1 MARTSK
7 PAPAGRPRQEAG
19 GRERRIAAL
28 RIRLHETAGHIRS
41 AGDWAGYLRAAARL
55 HGETWANV
63 LLISSRVPDA
73 TLVRGYE
80 AWRAAGRQVS
90 RDEKG
95 IEIFSG
101 MRRPEPG
108 RHGGEEAGQEHS
120 WRDARRVAYVW
131 DLSQTTGQ
139 PVQLPSALPAPE
151 EEAPP
156 GLWDCLCWLARRE
169 GFAVER
175 EDGSPG
181 DGTTFWAAR
190 RIRIPPG
197 LPDGQAAWALAHQLG
212 HVLLHNTITYPPG
225 VTTSGCHGI
234 RKAEAD
240 SVAFIICTRYSV
252 RVEYAF
258 SSPQTWAGS
267 DPRAQPAAAI
277 LTAGERVTTA
287 AAKISRLLNHH
298 LAGSRPAARPA
309 ADAATAA
316 RHGDRQPQPAA
327 SPVTAPQ
334 SAPEPDPRISAV
346 LDHATRFYD
355 GQLAQSWVPAYLAD
369 RGISDATMRQWHIGY
384 APGGWA
390 PHTRHHRAL
399 RPPADAIQAAGL
411 ARISSRGT
419 LFDLFRD
426 GVMVPV
432 HDEHGNIA
440 GFLGRA
446 RPGAGPE
453 VPKYLNSPETSSYQK
468 GSLLFGLHQAR
479 ELLAR
484 GATPVIVE
492 GPFDAIAVTM
502 ADPGHHAGL
511 APCGTA
517 LTSNQT
523 AILAQ
528 AADLGSTGILVA
540 FDDDQAGR
548 KAAVRA
554 YDILRTVSSRLQSA
568 VLSGKDPAEI
578 MQTEGP
584 EALRTILGDQ
594 VQPLSAVVIDAH
606 LTPWERRLQDPEG
619 PLLAM
624 RSTAAVI
631 AGLLPAGTA
640 EAIRQITGGQ
650 ELATVDELM
659 RPVANPELPEIARV
673 LPADA
678 AYQTMRVAER
688 LGFTDYSDVLAEV
701 ANAVTRDAA
710 RPASRAARRA
720 PQLAASSFPNPPT
733 TTRHGDEHALS
744 PPPAH
749 GNRLTHAHGS
759 SRSRR

>member
-1 MARTSK
+1 MARTSG
-7 PAPAGRPRQEAG
+7 PATAGRPGQDED
-19 GRERRIAAL
+19 REQRIAAL
-28 RIRLHETAGHIRS
+28 RIRLHETAGQIRS
-41 AGDWAGYLRAAARL
+41 AGDWTRYLRAAARL

-63 LLISSRVPDA
+63 LLISSRIPA
-73 TLVRGYE
+73 PTLVRGYE
-80 AWRAAGRQVS
+80 AWRAAGRQVN

-95 IEIFSG
+95 IEIFSATRQ
-101 MRRPEPG
+101 RREPG
-108 RHGGEEAGQEHS
+108 HHGGEEATQDHG

-131 DLSQTTGQ
+131 DLSQTSGQ
-139 PVQLPSALPAPE
+139 PVPIPSAFTAPE
-151 EEAPP
+151 GEAPP

-197 LPDGQAAWALAHQLG
+197 LSSGQAAWALAHQLG
-212 HVLLHNTITYPPG
+212 HVLAHNTITYPTG
-225 VTTSGCHGI
+225 ATTSGCHGL

-240 SVAFIICTRYSV
+240 SVAFIICTRYGV
-252 RVEYAF
+252 RVEHAF

-277 LTAGERVTTA
+277 LAAGERAATA
-287 AAKISRLLNHH
+287 AAKISRLLDHH
-298 LAGSRPAARPA
+298 LAGNRLAARPEA
-309 ADAATAA
+309 GAATTA
-316 RHGDRQPQPAA
+316 RHDEHEPQPAA
-327 SPVTAPQ
+327 SQVTAAP
-334 SAPEPDPRISAV
+334 SAPEPDPRITGV
-346 LDHATRFYD
+346 LDDAMQFYD
-355 GQLAQSWVPAYLAD
+355 GQLTRSWVPAYLAE
-369 RGISDATMRQWHIGY
+369 RGISGAVMRQWRIGY

-390 PHTRHHRAL
+390 TLTGHLRAL
-399 RPPADAIQAAGL
+399 GHDDDVIQAAGL
-411 ARISSRGT
+411 ARKSSRGT
-419 LFDLFRD
+419 LIDHFRD
-426 GVMVPV
+426 RVMLPV
-432 HDEHGNIA
+432 HDQRGNIA

-453 VPKYLNSPETSSYQK
+453 VPKYLNSPETSSYHK

-479 ELLAR
+479 DLLAR

-492 GPFDAIAVTM
+492 GPFDAIAVTV
-502 ADPGHHAGL
+502 ADPGRHVGL

-517 LTSNQT
+517 LTSKQ
-523 AILAQ
+523 AAVLAQ
-528 AADLGSTGILVA
+528 AADLGSAGVLVA
-540 FDDDQAGR
+540 FDDDPAGR

-554 YDILRTVSSRLQSA
+554 YDILRTVSSRLKSA

-578 MQTEGP
+578 LQSGGP
-584 EALRTILGDQ
+584 ETLRTVLRDR

-606 LTPWERRLQDPEG
+606 LAPWDRRLQDPGG

-631 AGLLPAGTA
+631 AGLLPAGSA
-640 EAIRQITGGQ
+640 EAIRQITGSR
-650 ELATVDELM
+650 ELATVDEEM

-701 ANAVTRDAA
+701 ANAVTRSAA
-710 RPASRAARRA
+710 RPGNRPARGA
-720 PQLAASSFPNPPT
+720 PQLAASSFPHPPAT
-733 TTRHGDEHALS
+733 IRHGDEHAA
-744 PPPAH
+744 PRPPAH

-759 SRSRR
+759 SPSRR

>member
-1 MARTSK
+1 MARTSR
-7 PAPAGRPRQEAG
+7 PATAARPGLGEDRDQ
-19 GRERRIAAL
+19 RIAAL
-28 RIRLHETAGHIRS
+28 RIRLHETAGQICS
-41 AGDWAGYLRAAARL
+41 AADWARYLRAAARL

-63 LLISSRVPDA
+63 LLISSRIPDA

-80 AWRAAGRQVS
+80 AWHRTGRQVN

-108 RHGGEEAGQEHS
+108 RHGAEEASQERS

-139 PVQLPSALPAPE
+139 PVPLPFAFPE
-151 EEAPP
+151 LETPP

-169 GFAVER
+169 GFAVEP
-175 EDGSPG
+175 EDGSPD

-212 HVLLHNTITYPPG
+212 HVLLHNTIAYPPG
-225 VTTSGCHGI
+225 ATTSSCHGI

-240 SVAFIICTRYSV
+240 SVAFIICARYGV
-252 RVEYAF
+252 RIEHAF

-287 AAKISRLLNHH
+287 AAKISHLLDHH
-298 LAGSRPAARPA
+298 LAGNRPAARPA
-309 ADAATAA
+309 AEAATTA
-316 RHGDRQPQPAA
+316 RHNERQPQPAA
-327 SPVTAPQ
+327 SQVTAPQ
-334 SAPEPDPRISAV
+334 SPPEPDSRISAA
-346 LDHATRFYD
+346 LDDAVQFYD
-355 GQLAQSWVPAYLAD
+355 GQLTRGWVPAYLAE

-390 PHTRHHRAL
+390 TLTGHL
-399 RPPADAIQAAGL
+399 RSLGHDDDAIQAAGL

-419 LFDLFRD
+419 LIDHFRD
-426 GVMVPV
+426 RAMLPV
-432 HDEHGNIA
+432 LDEHGNIA

-479 ELLAR
+479 DLLVG

-502 ADPGHHAGL
+502 ADPGRHVGL

-517 LTSNQT
+517 LTSKQA

-528 AADLGSTGILVA
+528 AADLGSTGVLVA

-554 YDILRTVSSRLQSA
+554 YGVLCTVSSRLQSA

-578 MQTEGP
+578 LQTEGP
-584 EALRTILGDQ
+584 EALRTILRDQ
-594 VQPLSAVVIDAH
+594 VQPLSSVVIDAH
-606 LTPWERRLQDPEG
+606 LAPWERRLHDPEG

-624 RSTAAVI
+624 RSTAEVI
-631 AGLLPAGTA
+631 AGLLPARTA
-640 EAIRQITGGQ
+640 EAIRQVTGNR
-650 ELATVDELM
+650 ELATVDEQM
-659 RPVANPELPEIARV
+659 RPVANPELPKIARV
-673 LPADA
+673 LPADI
-678 AYQTMRVAER
+678 AYQTTRVAER

-701 ANAVTRDAA
+701 ANAVTRNAA
-710 RPASRAARRA
+710 QPDSRAARRA
-720 PQLAASSFPNPPT
+720 PQLAASSFPNPPSAT
-733 TTRHGDEHALS
+733 GYEDDHVVSRPPGHGS
-744 PPPAH
+744 
-749 GNRLTHAHGS
+749 RLTQTHGS
-759 SRSRR
+759 PRSRR

>member
-1 MARTSK
+1 MARTSR
-7 PAPAGRPRQEAG
+7 PATAGPRGQDED
-19 GRERRIAAL
+19 REQRITAL
-28 RIRLHETAGHIRS
+28 RIRLYEIAGQIRS
-41 AGDWAGYLRAAARL
+41 AGDWARYLRAAARL

-63 LLISSRVPDA
+63 LLISSRVPA
-73 TLVRGYE
+73 PTLVRGYE
-80 AWRAAGRQVS
+80 AWRAAGRQVNH
-90 RDEKG
+90 DEKG

-101 MRRPEPG
+101 MRQRREPG
-108 RHGGEEAGQEHS
+108 RRGGEEAPQDHG

-139 PVQLPSALPAPE
+139 PVPLPSAFTAPTG
-151 EEAPP
+151 EAPP

-197 LPDGQAAWALAHQLG
+197 LSSGQAAQVLAHQLG

-225 VTTSGCHGI
+225 ATTSGCHGI

-240 SVAFIICTRYSV
+240 SVAFIICTRYGV
-252 RVEYAF
+252 QVEHAF

-277 LTAGERVTTA
+277 LAAGERSAAA
-287 AAKISRLLNHH
+287 AAKISRLLDHH
-298 LAGSRPAARPA
+298 LADRLAARPEAEA
-309 ADAATAA
+309 AAAA
-316 RHGDRQPQPAA
+316 RHDEHEPQPAA
-327 SPVTAPQ
+327 SQVTASP
-334 SAPEPDPRISAV
+334 SAPEPDPRITGV
-346 LDHATRFYD
+346 LNDAMQFYD
-355 GQLAQSWVPAYLAD
+355 GQLARSWVPAYLAD
-369 RGISDATMRQWHIGY
+369 RGIGDATMRQWHIGY

-390 PHTRHHRAL
+390 TLTGHLRAL
-399 RPPADAIQAAGL
+399 GHDDDAIQAAGL

-419 LFDLFRD
+419 LIDHFRD
-426 GVMVPV
+426 RVMLPV
-432 HDEHGNIA
+432 HDQRGNIA

-453 VPKYLNSPETSSYQK
+453 VPKYLNSPETSSYRK
-468 GSLLFGLHQAR
+468 GSLLFGLHHAR
-479 ELLAR
+479 DLLAR

-492 GPFDAIAVTM
+492 GPFDAIAVTL
-502 ADPGHHAGL
+502 ADPGRYAGL

-517 LTSNQT
+517 LTSKQT
-523 AILAQ
+523 AVLAQ
-528 AADLGSTGILVA
+528 AADLGSSGVLVA
-540 FDDDQAGR
+540 FDDDPPGR

-578 MQTEGP
+578 LQTGGP
-584 EALRTILGDQ
+584 EALRTILRDQ
-594 VQPLSAVVIDAH
+594 VQPLSAAVIDAH
-606 LTPWERRLQDPEG
+606 LAPWERRLHDPEG

-624 RSTAAVI
+624 RSTATAI
-631 AGLLPAGTA
+631 AGLLPAGSA
-640 EAIRQITGGQ
+640 EAIRKITGNR
-650 ELATVDELM
+650 ELATVDEQM

-673 LPADA
+673 LPAEV

-701 ANAVTRDAA
+701 ANAVTRGAA
-710 RPASRAARRA
+710 QPGSRAARGA
-720 PQLAASSFPNPPT
+720 PQLASSSFPNPPAT
-733 TTRHGDEHALS
+733 TGHEDDHEVPGPPRHGSRVTQAHES
-744 PPPAH
+744 P
-749 GNRLTHAHGS
+749 
-759 SRSRR
+759 RSRR

>member
-1 MARTSK
+1 MARTRR
-7 PAPAGRPRQEAG
+7 PAPAARPGQDED
-19 GRERRIAAL
+19 REQRIAAL
-28 RIRLHETAGHIRS
+28 RIRLYETAGQIRS

-63 LLISSRVPDA
+63 LLISSRIPDA
-73 TLVRGYE
+73 TLVRGYQ
-80 AWRAAGRQVS
+80 AWRAAGRQVN

-101 MRRPEPG
+101 TRRRREAG
-108 RHGGEEAGQEHS
+108 HHGAEEAGQDHR
-120 WRDARRVAYVW
+120 WRDARRAAYVW

-139 PVQLPSALPAPE
+139 PVPLPPAFPAPAAE
-151 EEAPP
+151 VPP

-175 EDGSPG
+175 QDGSPG

-190 RIRIPPG
+190 RIRILPG
-197 LPDGQAAWALAHQLG
+197 LSSGQAAWALAHQLG
-212 HVLLHNTITYPPG
+212 HVLLHNTITDPPG
-225 VTTSGCHGI
+225 TTTSGCHGI
-234 RKAEAD
+234 GKAEAD
-240 SVAFIICTRYSV
+240 SVAFIICARYGV
-252 RVEYAF
+252 RAGHAF

-277 LTAGERVTTA
+277 LAAGERVTTA
-287 AAKISRLLNHH
+287 AATISRLLDQH
-298 LAGSRPAARPA
+298 LAGNRQAAQPA
-309 ADAATAA
+309 ADAAMTA
-316 RHGDRQPQPAA
+316 RRDERQPQPAA
-327 SPVTAPQ
+327 FQVTAPP
-334 SAPEPDPRISAV
+334 SHREPDPRITGV
-346 LDHATRFYD
+346 LDDAMAFYD
-355 GQLAQSWVPAYLAD
+355 GQLTRSWVPAYLAE
-369 RGISDATMRQWHIGY
+369 RGISDAAMRQWHIGY

-390 PHTRHHRAL
+390 TLTGHLRAL
-399 RPPADAIQAAGL
+399 GHDDDAIQAAGL

-419 LFDLFRD
+419 LIDHFRD
-426 GVMVPV
+426 RVMLPV
-432 HDEHGNIA
+432 HDQRGNIA

-446 RPGAGPE
+446 RPGTPPE
-453 VPKYLNSPETSSYQK
+453 VPKYLNSPETGSYQK

-479 ELLAR
+479 DRLAR

-502 ADPGHHAGL
+502 ADPGRHAGL

-517 LTSNQT
+517 LTSRQA

-528 AADLGSTGILVA
+528 AADLRSTGILVA

-548 KAAVRA
+548 KATVRA
-554 YDILRTVSSRLQSA
+554 HGILRTVSGRLQST

-578 MQTEGP
+578 LQTEGP
-584 EALRTILGDQ
+584 EALRTVLRDQ

-606 LTPWERRLQDPEG
+606 LAPWQRRLHDPEG

-624 RSTAAVI
+624 RSTATVI
-631 AGLLPAGTA
+631 AGLLPAGST
-640 EAIRQITGGQ
+640 EAIRQITGYR
-650 ELATVDELM
+650 ELATVDEQM

-710 RPASRAARRA
+710 RPGNRAAR
-720 PQLAASSFPNPPT
+720 LAASGFP
-733 TTRHGDEHALS
+733 H
-744 PPPAH
+744 PPATIRHDHDH
-749 GNRLTHAHGS
+749 GISRPPSHGS
-759 SRSRR
+759 RQTQPHGSPRSRR

>member
-1 MARTSK
+1 MARNRK
-7 PAPAGRPRQEAG
+7 PAPAARPGQDAD
-19 GRERRIAAL
+19 REQRIAAL
-28 RIRLHETAGHIRS
+28 GIRLQETAGQIRT
-41 AGDWAGYLRAAARL
+41 AGDWARHLRAAARL
-55 HGETWANV
+55 HSETWANV
-63 LLISSRVPDA
+63 LLISSRLPDA
-73 TLVRGYE
+73 TLVNGYE
-80 AWRAAGRQVS
+80 AWRAAGRQVN
-90 RDEKG
+90 RDEQG
-95 IEIFSG
+95 IEIFSA
-101 MRRPEPG
+101 RHRQEPG
-108 RHGGEEAGQEHS
+108 RHGAEEASEDHS

-139 PVQLPSALPAPE
+139 PVPFPSAVPAPAG
-151 EEAPP
+151 EAP

-190 RIRIPPG
+190 RIRVLPG
-197 LPDGQAAWALAHQLG
+197 LSSGQAAWALAHQLG

-225 VTTSGCHGI
+225 TTTSGCHGI
-234 RKAEAD
+234 GKAEAD
-240 SVAFIICTRYSV
+240 SVAFIICARYGV
-252 RVEYAF
+252 RGGHAF

-287 AAKISRLLNHH
+287 AAKISRLLDHH
-298 LAGSRPAARPA
+298 LAGNRLAAQPAAE
-309 ADAATAA
+309 AATTA
-316 RHGDRQPQPAA
+316 RRDERQPQPAA
-327 SPVTAPQ
+327 FQVTAPP
-334 SAPEPDPRISAV
+334 SHREPDPRITGV
-346 LDHATRFYD
+346 LDDAMAFYD
-355 GQLAQSWVPAYLAD
+355 GQLTRSWVPAYLAE
-369 RGISDATMRQWHIGY
+369 RGISDAAMRQWHIGY

-390 PHTRHHRAL
+390 TLTGHLRAL
-399 RPPADAIQAAGL
+399 GHDDDAIQAAGL
-411 ARISSRGT
+411 VRISSRGT
-419 LFDLFRD
+419 LIDHFRD
-426 GVMVPV
+426 RVMLPV
-432 HDEHGNIA
+432 HDERGNIA

-446 RPGAGPE
+446 RPGTPPD
-453 VPKYLNSPETSSYQK
+453 VPKYLNSPETSSYHK

-479 ELLAR
+479 DLLAC

-502 ADPGHHAGL
+502 ADSGRHAGL

-517 LTSNQT
+517 LTSRQ
-523 AILAQ
+523 AAALAQ
-528 AADLGSTGILVA
+528 AADLGSTGVLVA

-554 YDILRTVSSRLQSA
+554 YDILRTVSGRLQSA

-578 MQTEGP
+578 LQTDGP
-584 EALRTILGDQ
+584 EALRTVLRDQ

-606 LTPWERRLQDPEG
+606 LAPWERRLQDPEG

-624 RSTAAVI
+624 RSTATVI
-631 AGLLPAGTA
+631 AGLLPAGSA
-640 EAIRQITGGQ
+640 EAIRQITGNR
-650 ELATVDELM
+650 ELATVDEQM

-701 ANAVTRDAA
+701 ANAVTRGPV
-710 RPASRAARRA
+710 RPGNRAAR
-720 PQLAASSFPNPPT
+720 LAASDFPHPPAT
-733 TTRHGDEHALS
+733 IRHGDEPVIS
-744 PPPAH
+744 RPPSH
-749 GNRLTHAHGS
+749 GSRQTQAHGS
-759 SRSRR
+759 PRSRW

>member
-1 MARTSK
+1 MARTSR
-7 PAPAGRPRQEAG
+7 PATAARPGQGEDRDQ
-19 GRERRIAAL
+19 RIAAL
-28 RIRLHETAGHIRS
+28 RIRLHETAGQICS
-41 AGDWAGYLRAAARL
+41 AADWARYLRAAARL

-63 LLISSRVPDA
+63 LLISSRIPDA

-80 AWRAAGRQVS
+80 AWHRTGRQVN

-101 MRRPEPG
+101 MRGPESG
-108 RHGGEEAGQEHS
+108 RHGAEEASQERS

-139 PVQLPSALPAPE
+139 PVPLPSAFPALE
-151 EEAPP
+151 EETPP

-169 GFAVER
+169 GFAVEP
-175 EDGSPG
+175 EDGSPD

-212 HVLLHNTITYPPG
+212 HVLLHNTIAYPPG
-225 VTTSGCHGI
+225 ATTSSCHGI

-240 SVAFIICTRYSV
+240 SVAFIICARYGV
-252 RVEYAF
+252 RIEHAF

-287 AAKISRLLNHH
+287 AAKISHLLDHH
-298 LAGSRPAARPA
+298 LAGNRPAARPA
-309 ADAATAA
+309 AEAATTA
-316 RHGDRQPQPAA
+316 RHDERQPQPAA
-327 SPVTAPQ
+327 SQVTAPR
-334 SAPEPDPRISAV
+334 SPPEPDPRISAA
-346 LDHATRFYD
+346 LDDAMQFYD
-355 GQLAQSWVPAYLAD
+355 GQLTQGWVPAYLAE

-390 PHTRHHRAL
+390 TLTGHLRAL
-399 RPPADAIQAAGL
+399 GHDDDAIQAAGL

-419 LFDLFRD
+419 LIDHFRD
-426 GVMVPV
+426 RAMLPV
-432 HDEHGNIA
+432 LDEHGNIA

-479 ELLAR
+479 DLLAR

-492 GPFDAIAVTM
+492 GPFDAIAVTV
-502 ADPGHHAGL
+502 ADPGRHVGL

-517 LTSNQT
+517 LTSEQA

-528 AADLGSTGILVA
+528 AADLGSAGILVA

-554 YDILRTVSSRLQSA
+554 YDILRPVSSRLQSA
-568 VLSGKDPAEI
+568 VLSGRDPAEI
-578 MQTEGP
+578 LQTEGP
-584 EALRTILGDQ
+584 EALRTILRDQ

-606 LTPWERRLQDPEG
+606 LAPWERRLQDTGG

-640 EAIRQITGGQ
+640 EAIRQITGSQ
-650 ELATVDELM
+650 ELATIDEQM

-701 ANAVTRDAA
+701 ANAVTRNAA
-710 RPASRAARRA
+710 RPGNRAARGA
-720 PQLAASSFPNPPT
+720 PQLAASSFPNPPAAIGHEDDHAVS
-733 TTRHGDEHALS
+733 RPPGHG
-744 PPPAH
+744 
-749 GNRLTHAHGS
+749 GRLTQPRGS
-759 SRSRR
+759 PRSRR